1 MEQTVW
7 NQLKEFTNARIAL
20 EKAGNSLATKE
31 IFKFKIAHSIAKDAI
46 NAVLDIDMLSD
57 KIKQLG
63 FEFIKV
69 KSSVNNRLE
78 YLKNPNKGRI
88 LDFESIE
95 NLKALNPKD
104 NDLCIILADGLSA
117 NAINLHAIPFLK
129 ELIPL
134 LTNWNIAPIVFSE
147 NSRVALSDQI
157 GELLK
162 SKICLILIGE
172 RPGLSSPHSMG
183 AYITYHPQMNNTDEK
198 RNCISNIHPEGLSF
212 IFAAQKLSYLLSQI
226 LIKQISG
233 VQLKDDF
240 NNQLEI

>member
-1 MEQTVW
+1 MEQTGW

-20 EKAGNSLATKE
+20 DKAGNSLATKE

-46 NAVLDIDMLSD
+46 NAVLDIDLLSD
-57 KIKQLG
+57 EITKFG
-63 FEFIKV
+63 FEYIKV
-69 KSSVNNRLE
+69 KSTACTRFE
-78 YLKNPNKGRI
+78 YLKNPNKGKI
-88 LDFESIE
+88 LDLESVE
-95 NLKALNPKD
+95 NLKALNQKN

-117 NAINLHAIPFLK
+117 NAINLHCIPFLK

-157 GELLK
+157 GELLN

-198 RNCISNIHPEGLSF
+198 RNCISNIHPEGLSY

-226 LIKQISG
+226 LTKQISG
-233 VQLKDDF
+233 IQLKDDF